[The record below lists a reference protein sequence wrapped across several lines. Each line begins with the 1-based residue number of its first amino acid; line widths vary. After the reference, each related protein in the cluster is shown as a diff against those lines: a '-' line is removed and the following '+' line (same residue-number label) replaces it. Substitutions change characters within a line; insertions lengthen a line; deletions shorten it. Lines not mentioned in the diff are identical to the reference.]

1 MEPSEE
7 PPVEGVSGGGAMR
20 KLNAEAAR
28 LNAEAAK
35 LRAETE
41 KLDTEARRLRHS
53 TVTDHVKVALA
64 LSAAVFAALQVAE
77 ALGWL

>member
-7 PPVEGVSGGGAMR
+7 PPVEACRAAAMR
-20 KLNAEAAR
+20 KLNAEAAK

-41 KLDTEARRLRHS
+41 KLDAEARRLRHS